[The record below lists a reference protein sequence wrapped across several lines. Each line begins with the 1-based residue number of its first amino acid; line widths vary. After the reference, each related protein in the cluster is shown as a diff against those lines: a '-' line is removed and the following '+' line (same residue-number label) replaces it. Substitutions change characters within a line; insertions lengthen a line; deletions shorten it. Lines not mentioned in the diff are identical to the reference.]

1 MIRAE
6 TTSSCTLVVS
16 KGQSRNPAKRAL
28 EQAIA
33 EAGGKIPDLNVV
45 VVPHLYDLPKNGEA
59 VARLRAI
66 EGDVILA
73 SWIFSRAAHWVLD
86 RNGVRGTAGDVQL
99 GDADDGDPVDDA
111 TDAVGAKQAED
122 PANGDDT
129 PPVERM
135 TDLFPRPERK
145 IYCIDLK
152 TSEDTSVFVGEINR
166 ILGLE
171 SDPINDPVG
180 DRSLP
185 IVGGK
190 IEAVDE
196 NASRRWYPVIDY
208 SRCTN
213 CMECVDFCLFGVY
226 GVDGVESI
234 LVEQPDNCRKGCP
247 ACSRV
252 CPENA
257 IIFPQHKAPAIAGAE
272 TDGDEGFKIDLS
284 QLFGAPDSKEDPIA
298 TAARERDEQLLLAGR
313 GTVGIDDQL
322 KKRQAAKNNRPKDE
336 LDRLVDTLD
345 EMDL

>member
-129 PPVERM
+129 P
-135 TDLFPRPERK
+135 
-145 IYCIDLK
+145 
-152 TSEDTSVFVGEINR
+152 
-166 ILGLE
+166 
-171 SDPINDPVG
+171 
-180 DRSLP
+180 
-185 IVGGK
+185 
-190 IEAVDE
+190 
-196 NASRRWYPVIDY
+196 
-208 SRCTN
+208 
-213 CMECVDFCLFGVY
+213 
-226 GVDGVESI
+226 
-234 LVEQPDNCRKGCP
+234 
-247 ACSRV
+247 
-252 CPENA
+252 
-257 IIFPQHKAPAIAGAE
+257 
-272 TDGDEGFKIDLS
+272 
-284 QLFGAPDSKEDPIA
+284 
-298 TAARERDEQLLLAGR
+298 
-313 GTVGIDDQL
+313 
-322 KKRQAAKNNRPKDE
+322 
-336 LDRLVDTLD
+336 
-345 EMDL
+345 